1 MGLPPAGLEALDASD
16 LDDSVAE
23 STLRDIARTNA
34 LFGGHAALQYGVKQ
48 LARRL
53 PATAPLTLLDVGAG
67 SGAGMRRMR
76 RVLGDRTYLT
86 ALDHHRTAARMCQ
99 MQGITSIVGDMW
111 HLPMQA
117 NSFDIVVVNQVLH
130 HVPRADVVRMVAY
143 LNAMARLG
151 VVIAD
156 LRRSPLAVAGF
167 RVASGILRLH
177 QVTRHDGQVSLRR
190 GFTHSELKH
199 IIDEAG
205 IKDGLV
211 HRRPGWRLVA
221 YWRTCNEN
229 G

>member
-1 MGLPPAGLEALDASD
+1 MTTDRIKHRL
-16 LDDSVAE
+16 
-23 STLRDIARTNA
+23 
-34 LFGGHAALQYGVKQ
+34 AALLSADVVGYS
-48 LARRL
+48 RL
-53 PATAPLTLLDVGAG
+53 MAQDEVATIRTLSACRDK
-67 SGAGMRRMR
+67 
-76 RVLGDRTYLT
+76 
-86 ALDHHRTAARMCQ
+86 
-99 MQGITSIVGDMW
+99 ITSIVGDMW

-199 IIDEAG
+199 ILDGAG
-205 IKDGLV
+205 IKDALV